1 MTAASGEAGSCR
13 NDSGPVAQGLR
24 RIRPRSAS
32 MRELNVAEVQAV
44 SGGALP
50 AVVIIAG
57 GKALKWLVVGAAA
70 GAGYVVGTKIVEA
83 ME

>member
-1 MTAASGEAGSCR
+1 
-13 NDSGPVAQGLR
+13 
-24 RIRPRSAS
+24 